1 LGQKRVTQRAQ
12 KQNSYR
18 PNENATC
25 RAQLNGAH
33 ASAAKDAD
41 GRKSGGDGVP
51 TKAKTHKNG
60 SSPRRAKAK
69 IMRRNSLRKQREAL
83 KARD

>member
-60 SSPRRAKAK
+60 SSPRREGGNNAPQLFTKTAG
-69 IMRRNSLRKQREAL
+69 SPEGP
-83 KARD
+83 

>member
-18 PNENATC
+18 PNENATR

-60 SSPRRAKAK
+60 SNPRREGGNNAPQLFAETAG
-69 IMRRNSLRKQREAL
+69 SPEGP
-83 KARD
+83 